1 MTNIFKTIKTPAGE
15 LTIIANNKN
24 LLATL
29 WENEILGRVNIQTA
43 KMDKNHPVL
52 QEAEKQL
59 NEYFLG
65 KRQIFNLPLE
75 VHGTSFQEK
84 VWLGLQTI
92 PYGKT
97 MSYAELAGQIGSPKA
112 CRAVGGANRVN
123 PISIII
129 PCHRVIG
136 SNGELTGFAGG
147 LQLKA
152 FLLDLEKQHGR
163 WFC

>member
-1 MTNIFKTIKTPAGE
+1 MNKVFKIIKTPAGE
-15 LTIIANNKN
+15 LTIIANEKN

-29 WENEILGRVNIQTA
+29 WENEIPGRVNIQTA
-43 KMDKNHPVL
+43 KLDNDYPILK
-52 QEAEKQL
+52 EAEKQL
-59 NEYFLG
+59 QEYFLG
-65 KRQIFNLPLE
+65 IRQKFNLPLE
-75 VHGTSFQEK
+75 VHGTNFQEK
-84 VWLGLQTI
+84 VWRGLQTI

-97 MSYAELAGQIGSPKA
+97 LSYAELSRQICSPKA

-147 LQLKA
+147 LPLKA
-152 FLLDLEKQHGR
+152 FLLDLEKQHG
-163 WFC
+163 